1 MNRNIGSRRQSHR
14 EAIFIAR
21 EGVIGTGRGKER
33 PWFLFSFCPPVF
45 RRCSTLAESCWKP
58 AYTELG
64 SEVAKVYPPSPHSL
78 FNKARGKDLGISL
91 ALTQALA
98 VGVVYQVGK
107 GVSLEMYSVCV
118 RVQGIGM
125 TLLGVGVQKCM
136 WGL

>member
-1 MNRNIGSRRQSHR
+1 MSR
-14 EAIFIAR
+14 
-21 EGVIGTGRGKER
+21 
-33 PWFLFSFCPPVF
+33 FS
-45 RRCSTLAESCWKP
+45 T
-58 AYTELG
+58 TELG
-64 SEVAKVYPPSPHSL
+64 SEVEKVYPPSPHSL